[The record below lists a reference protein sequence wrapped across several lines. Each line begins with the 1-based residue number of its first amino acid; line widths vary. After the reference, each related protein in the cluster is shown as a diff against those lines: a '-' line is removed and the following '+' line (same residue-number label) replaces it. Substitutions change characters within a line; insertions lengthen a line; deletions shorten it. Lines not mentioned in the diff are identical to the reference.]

1 MVGAAMFLPGQAFAE
16 KNENSGQQNSQKSSV
31 QAVTSVKTDNTAT
44 HANVPA
50 QAENAKSLKKTV
62 VVPKPAVAN
71 KGVVK
76 QEASNNTP
84 PRKVVTASPNLP
96 VQATSNEQSAIKK
109 TKKAVKAPG
118 SEKVTVENK
127 SGLGKNKQTFKKTVG
142 NPLDNRDTIVKNTQ
156 LKKLTNKTEPK
167 GEGTHLSLKRENGFK
182 PLVST
187 QQKKGKVPTS
197 KQGIPDVN
205 QMNSPTER
213 TNSSGGKP
221 NDRVSRGSNTI
232 SQIDKWFE
240 WTKNVGRK
248 LAQPYLSR
256 QAWMNNQWVNAP
268 PSPPPQA
275 APLLKTV
282 TRS

>member
-16 KNENSGQQNSQKSSV
+16 KNEHSGQQNSQKASV
-31 QAVTSVKTDNTAT
+31 PAVTSVKTDNTAT

-50 QAENAKSLKKTV
+50 QAENAKSPKKTV
-62 VVPKPAVAN
+62 VVPKPSVVN

-76 QEASNNTP
+76 QQASNNTP
-84 PRKVVTASPNLP
+84 PRKGVTASPNLP
-96 VQATSNEQSAIKK
+96 VQAKSNAQSAIKK
-109 TKKAVKAPG
+109 TEKAVWDPG

-127 SGLGKNKQTFKKTVG
+127 SGLGKNQPTFKKTVG
-142 NPLDNRDTIVKNTQ
+142 NSLDNRDTEVKNTQ
-156 LKKLTNKTEPK
+156 SKKLTNKIEPK
-167 GEGTHLSLKRENGFK
+167 GEGTHLSSKRENGFK
-182 PLVST
+182 PLVPT
-187 QQKKGKVPTS
+187 QQKKGKVPTT

-221 NDRVSRGSNTI
+221 NDRVSQGSTTI

-256 QAWMNNQWVNAP
+256 QALMNNQWVNAP
-268 PSPPPQA
+268 PSPPPQE